1 MTSLKARDLKG
12 IKDEMLKWKGKEA
25 HAWVGDVLMMHWNMA
40 CLMTRVQIGLNLY
53 IYVEMLIMYKQLLH
67 TDG

>member
-25 HAWVGDVLMMHWNMA
+25 HAWVDYLFNQALQHGMPYDWSK
-40 CLMTRVQIGLNLY
+40 IGSNLT
-53 IYVEMLIMYKQLLH
+53 IKMEM
-67 TDG
+67 